1 MKMWMEW
8 KLITQLKT
16 RSANG
21 AGTRQVVRWAGSGMA
36 GLQASLLAIVFLL
49 VGSASAQQTTGIIIG
64 TVKDPTG
71 ALINSAT
78 VKATNLDTGFSRSA
92 QTNSFGEYRIDY
104 LPVGKYKVEGT
115 ATGFKHFV
123 QENLTLDVDQTLT
136 LEFALS
142 VGAATETVTVETAPP
157 AITRDL
163 PITFRTNSRL
173 TVSPRSGSSVHF
185 ASNSSSRPP
194 ASTTKSTSRVGP
206 LLPDALK
213 PR

>member
-157 AITRDL
+157 AINTSDAILGRTIERDEIADRVEIVFHSL
-163 PITFRTNSRL
+163 
-173 TVSPRSGSSVHF
+173 RS
-185 ASNSSSRPP
+185 
-194 ASTTKSTSRVGP
+194 VGVFVI
-206 LLPDALK
+206 AG
-213 PR
+213 